1 MNLLLIGGSGY
12 VGRNLALYLAQKK
25 FNVTISF
32 NENNSFS
39 EFDSTIRCTKL
50 NILDQHEC
58 VDKVKNFDAAIN
70 LACLAKP
77 ASATSPSKSFQINVL
92 GAENVVTAC
101 SLNNVPLIFIS
112 SSEVYGPS
120 NFKLN
125 ESSKCIPNS
134 VYGRNKLIGEFVCQ
148 THNFHDFLDYVI
160 LRPFNLYGSVTKDN
174 NRKTVESIFLESA
187 TKNQSIKILDNKDS
201 TRDFTYIYDFCR
213 IIEIILLKNNFN
225 NNIYNVGSSVSTSLY
240 ELASICCKIAG
251 KKEDLIEIIQNNNLV
266 ERYSCDNAKI
276 VKEFGFQDFTPL
288 ENGLIELRDSMYA

>member
-12 VGRNLALYLAQKK
+12 VGRNLAAYLAQKK
-25 FNVTISF
+25 FNVTISY
-32 NENNSFS
+32 NENNPVS
-39 EFDSTIRCTKL
+39 EFDSIIRCTKL

-58 VDKVKNFDAAIN
+58 VDKIKNFDAAIN

-77 ASATSPSKSFQINVL
+77 ASADNPSKSFQINVL

-120 NFKLN
+120 NSKLN
-125 ESSKCIPNS
+125 ELSRCIPNS
-134 VYGRNKLIGEFVCQ
+134 TYGRNKLIGEFICQ
-148 THNFHDFLDYVI
+148 THNFHSSLDYLI

-174 NRKTVESIFLESA
+174 NRRTVESIFLESA

-213 IIEIILLKNNFN
+213 IIEIILLKNSFN

-276 VKEFGFQDFTPL
+276 VKEFGFRDFTSL
-288 ENGLIELRDSMYA
+288 ENGLMELRDSMYA